1 MFCAE
6 LFYKEGRFKMVSF
19 SINNKIEIDDL
30 ILLQMYS
37 LRIGKNQTK
46 IDRRFNEC
54 LSRIFLDIV
63 IYKKYESKVI
73 KDKLDFLINTYQK
86 YEDIEKNKNEINIIT
101 EDESK
106 FYAGYKENALI
117 DSNGIE
123 TDERIQSLDML
134 SLKDEFLLIEEG
146 VDIFHIL
153 VKAVETRTYYDKFV
167 NRLIKIMTKYHI
179 EELIRE
185 VLSSP
190 KLLHK
195 IRKELRG

>member
-1 MFCAE
+1 
-6 LFYKEGRFKMVSF
+6 MVTF

-46 IDRRFNEC
+46 IDIRFNEC
-54 LSRIFLDIV
+54 LSRIFLDVV
-63 IYKKYESKVI
+63 IHKKYESKVI

-101 EDESK
+101 EEESK

-134 SLKDEFLLIEEG
+134 SLKDEFLDFHEFLLIEEG

-167 NRLIKIMTKYHI
+167 NRLIKIMTKYNI